1 MRLLAIVD
9 KELRE
14 IVRNRLLFISV
25 VFPPVLFAL
34 LPVGMLF
41 AARIDPMDME
51 EMAPLVRAMPEVA
64 GLDPVSAT
72 QLILV
77 GQFALFFLMIPAM
90 LPMVIASFSIIGEKQ
105 ARSLEPLLATPITL
119 WDLLLGK
126 TIAAVV
132 PAVVATWLG
141 YLIALGGILV
151 FGTPLVTRA
160 FLGPTWLLS
169 MLLLAPLLSV
179 AAVGLAVII
188 SSRVNDT
195 RVAQQATG
203 LLVIP
208 IIAIFVGQIAGVVLL
223 DANLILAVSAALIG
237 VDAAIMAVAVRLFR
251 REKILTEWR

>member
-1 MRLLAIVD
+1 MLAIVD

-14 IVRNRLLFISV
+14 IVRNRLLLVSV
-25 VFPPVLFAL
+25 VFPPLLFAV
-34 LPVGMLF
+34 LPVGMMF
-41 AARIDPMDME
+41 AARVDPMSPSELATLM
-51 EMAPLVRAMPEVA
+51 RAVPEIA
-64 GLDPVSAT
+64 GLDPISAT
-72 QLILV
+72 QIVLV

-105 ARSLEPLLATPITL
+105 ARSLEPLLATPISL
-119 WDLLLGK
+119 WDLLIGK

-132 PAVVATWLG
+132 PAVLATWVG
-141 YLIALGGILV
+141 YLIALGGVVV
-151 FGTPLVTRA
+151 FGTELTVRA
-160 FLGPTWLLS
+160 FVGPTWLLS
-169 MLLLAPLLSV
+169 MVLIAPLLSV

-208 IIAIFVGQIAGVVLL
+208 LIALFIGQFAGIVLINTSL
-223 DANLILAVSAALIG
+223 VLVAALVLVA
-237 VDAAIMAVAVRLFR
+237 VDVAIMVVAVRLFR